1 MVATGIVLAAAG
13 VPTYPDAV
21 TTAAALIIGDEILSG
36 KVRDT
41 NAPLL
46 IDLFRELGVELGRLV
61 YLADEV
67 DEIATEVRKC
77 ADSYDAVI
85 TSGGVGPTHD
95 DCTIEGPI
103 IPGHGQGAG
112 VPFVDTPVDRIL
124 VPRSTGVK
132 PKAAVLGPD
141 KPAAGSELADQIYP
155 EGAQSITDVAKMT
168 EDFRKRKF
176 PALRAN

>member
-1 MVATGIVLAAAG
+1 
-13 VPTYPDAV
+13 
-21 TTAAALIIGDEILSG
+21 
-36 KVRDT
+36 
-41 NAPLL
+41 
-46 IDLFRELGVELGRLV
+46 V
-61 YLADEV
+61 YLHEEDCVACLE
-67 DEIATEVRKC
+67 
-77 ADSYDAVI
+77 
-85 TSGGVGPTHD
+85 HD
-95 DCTIEGPI
+95 DCTLEGPI

-124 VPRSTGVK
+124 VPRSTGLK

-168 EDFRKRKF
+168 EDFRKKKF